1 MSSSHELP
9 RIVHELRPTY
19 YNARNIR
26 EIGEIRGEVPNT
38 NNSNRTNNARNIREI
53 GEIRGEVPNTNHSN
67 CTNNARNFRVISE
80 IRGEVPNTNHTNRTN
95 QFMVKFTINS

>member
-19 YNARNIR
+19 Y
-26 EIGEIRGEVPNT
+26 
-38 NNSNRTNNARNIREI
+38 NARNIREI

-80 IRGEVPNTNHTNRTN
+80 IRGEVLNTNNTNCTN
-95 QFMVKFTINS
+95 NARNFRVISEIRGEKNNSW